1 MTDYGVLSNLLVI
14 FTVSIAV
21 VFLFHQF
28 RLPSIAGFLV
38 AGALIGPNGLHL
50 IADIGTVQILAE
62 IGVVLLLFTIG
73 IEFSLVQLASLRR
86 LLFLAAPIQVGGVLV
101 VAWLAAMLVGLSWR
115 QGIFWGFLIS
125 LSSTAIVLK
134 ALAERGDSDSI
145 HGRVTIGIL
154 IFQDLAV
161 VPMMLL
167 TPILAS
173 QGEGASLSIL
183 VTLGMSVL
191 LVGLVVG
198 AAWYVVPKL
207 LEHIV
212 RSRSRELFL
221 LTIIVLCLGI
231 AWLTSLGG
239 LSLALGA
246 FIAGLV
252 ISESE
257 YSHQAMAEV
266 LPIVCSSC
274 RSVSSW
280 IGVWWSNIPS

>member
-50 IADIGTVQILAE
+50 IADIGTVQVLAE
-62 IGVVLLLFTIG
+62 IGVVMLLFTIG
-73 IEFSLVQLASLRR
+73 IEFSLVQLASFRR
-86 LLFLAAPIQVGGVLV
+86 LLMLAAPIQVGGVLT
-101 VAWLAAMLVGLSWR
+101 VAWLGATMVGLSWR
-115 QGIFWGFLIS
+115 QGIFWGLLLS

-134 ALAERGDSDSI
+134 ALADRGDSDSI

-173 QGEGASLSIL
+173 QSEGGGLAIFLA
-183 VTLGMSVL
+183 LGKSVL
-191 LVGLVVG
+191 VVALVIA
-198 AAWYVVPKL
+198 AAWYLVPML
-207 LEHIV
+207 LGHIV
-212 RSRSRELFL
+212 RS
-221 LTIIVLCLGI
+221 
-231 AWLTSLGG
+231 
-239 LSLALGA
+239 
-246 FIAGLV
+246 
-252 ISESE
+252 
-257 YSHQAMAEV
+257 
-266 LPIVCSSC
+266 
-274 RSVSSW
+274 
-280 IGVWWSNIPS
+280 